1 MRKVRMTRNI
11 THRRKKEIEEPSEET
26 SDQPVMTRKELKDY
40 IKNLKQEEKNES
52 KKLKTNL

>member
-1 MRKVRMTRNI
+1 MTRNI
-11 THRRKKEIEEPSEET
+11 THRGKKEIEEPSEET

-40 IKNLKQEEKNES
+40 IKNLKQQDQNES